1 MTDAIIG
8 GAIAAVIGAL
18 GYAIVGLWLEHRRE
32 KAKQLAIVDALIIE
46 TVENLT
52 ICTTLIA
59 RKMWWWAPFKLETYH
74 TYKGQFFFL
83 PQKVVIKLVETA
95 FSMEGAN
102 IGMQIH
108 VSRVDYKQLVK
119 EKPLEPVPELI
130 KELKFVN
137 KELQKWRAEHT
148 LSLVF
153 RVRRRLRNFPSKNRK
168 NSGLTHS

>member
-1 MTDAIIG
+1 MSDAIIG
-8 GAIAAVIGAL
+8 GAIAAVIG
-18 GYAIVGLWLEHRRE
+18 GVCYAIVGLWLEHRRE
-32 KAKQLAIVDALIIE
+32 KARQLAIVDALIIE
-46 TVENLT
+46 TAENLT
-52 ICTTLIA
+52 ICTTPIT
-59 RKMWWWAPFKLETYH
+59 RKMWWWAPFKLEAYH

-83 PQKVVIKLVETA
+83 PQKVFIKLVETS

-119 EKPLEPVPELI
+119 EQPLTPAPELI
-130 KELKFVN
+130 KDLKFVN

-153 RVRRRLRNFPSKNRK
+153 RVRRRLRNFISQNRK
-168 NSGLTHS
+168 NSER